1 MYVGIS
7 VENIIPVSKECDHFT
22 GLVSFTQRCY
32 IRNKEAC
39 LHFSYHTTAFCI
51 FSKSN
56 LSDVHLFY
64 LQFLSWSNEKQKQ
77 SFRRHKHGG
86 RLFDVK

>member
-32 IRNKEAC
+32 VRNKEAC
-39 LHFSYHTTAFCI
+39 VHFSYHTATFYI
-51 FSKSN
+51 FSRSN
-56 LSDVHLFY
+56 LRCLFV
-64 LQFLSWSNEKQKQ
+64 LPPVSE
-77 SFRRHKHGG
+77 REG
-86 RLFDVK
+86 